1 MQPKGKGKKPEVVI
15 VVASYKATGP
25 EQLSL
30 EKGQLVQV
38 KKKNDSGWW
47 EGETQ
52 VKGKKKEVGWFPAT
66 YVKPLNA
73 PSGGS
78 GDGPSIR
85 STDAA
90 KAPTSSS
97 DLSERVIS
105 IYPFKAQ
112 HDDELS
118 FEANEV
124 IKILSKDDPT
134 WWKGEIVSNGSVGL
148 FPANHV
154 QEYKCK

>member
-1 MQPKGKGKKPEVVI
+1 MHIPLLQPKGKGKKPEVVI

-30 EKGQLVQV
+30 EKGQLIQV
-38 KKKNDSGWW
+38 KKKNTSGWW

-78 GDGPSIR
+78 DVSSTR
-85 STDAA
+85 STPDMG
-90 KAPTSSS
+90 KAPVSSS
-97 DLSERVIS
+97 DTTGQ
-105 IYPFKAQ
+105 F
-112 HDDELS
+112 
-118 FEANEV
+118 
-124 IKILSKDDPT
+124 PT
-134 WWKGEIVSNGSVGL
+134 HFLV
-148 FPANHV
+148 
-154 QEYKCK
+154 